1 VTLGPAG
8 QDADVSPGITLLE
21 AWPGRA
27 GLDPVCGGKGRCGGC
42 RVRILG
48 GDVSGA
54 DEDEIEVLARLG
66 SRPEHRLACRVRVL
80 GDVRALADPPGGA
93 GRTPDHREPLP
104 VSTLAAPA
112 AAAAGRLGLA
122 VDLGT
127 TKLAGYL
134 ADLDTGTL
142 LETDAIPNPQRRFGA
157 DVISR
162 LGYALTSPRHYR
174 QVREAA
180 ALGVTELADRL
191 CRKVGRSRSA
201 IREMTVAGN
210 PAMHHL
216 LLGLDVIT
224 LARAPFQ
231 PATVEPI
238 TVPASEIGLDV
249 GPAHD
254 SAAGPASIPT
264 LVYFLPCV
272 AGFVGGDH
280 VAALLATGAGTLRGG
295 ALIVDIGTNAEI
307 TLARGGALTT
317 CSCASGPAFEGA
329 QISRGMRA
337 VAGAVDKV
345 WLEGGRLRFRVI
357 GGGAPAGI
365 CGAGLLDLVAA
376 LLATGTIDRGGR
388 LRAGAE
394 GVGLFLTQADIR
406 ELQLAKAAVRVGIE
420 ALLRE
425 TGTVV
430 EEIERVYLAG
440 SFGTNLDP
448 EKAVAIGLFPPLSP
462 DRFVAVGNA
471 AGQGALSALTSP
483 EKRAEAV
490 CLARKVRHLDLTSR
504 PGYQEHFLGALGF

>member
-1 VTLGPAG
+1 VGGGLIVKVTLGPAG
-8 QDADVSPGITLLE
+8 PDADVSPGITLLE

-42 RVRILG
+42 RVRILD

-93 GRTPDHREPLP
+93 ARTPDHRGSVP
-104 VSTLAAPA
+104 VSTPAAPSV
-112 AAAAGRLGLA
+112 AAAGRLGLA

-134 ADLDTGTL
+134 ADLGTGTL

-174 QVREAA
+174 QVREAV

-191 CRKVGRSRSA
+191 CRKAGRSRGA

-216 LLGLDVIT
+216 LLGLDVTT

-238 TVPASEIGLDV
+238 TVPAREIGLPI
-249 GPAHD
+249 PA
-254 SAAGPASIPT
+254 
-264 LVYFLPCV
+264 LVYFLPCI

-307 TLARGGALTT
+307 TLARDGTLTT

-376 LLATGTIDRGGR
+376 LLATGTIDRSGR

-394 GVGLFLTQADIR
+394 GVGLLLTQADIR

-425 TGTVV
+425 TGTAV
-430 EEIERVYLAG
+430 EAIERVYLAG

-471 AGQGALSALTSP
+471 AGQGALSTLTSP